1 MTHFG
6 MTPMQQRMVKDLSK
20 VRCFLALLCALT
32 LVFSLCTPALAVEKQ
47 EIVDLGDGFYA
58 VITLDQVPMSR
69 AGDVVKGSK
78 TGKVYNGTTQIGTM
92 TLGAEFDISG
102 ATARATSSVVTGS
115 GMNGW
120 SYDRGTT
127 SRSGNKVTGTGYFSS
142 GSTVKAFSLTLTCSP
157 DGEIS

>member
-1 MTHFG
+1 MT
-6 MTPMQQRMVKDLSK
+6 
-20 VRCFLALLCALT
+20 
-32 LVFSLCTPALAVEKQ
+32 
-47 EIVDLGDGFYA
+47 
-58 VITLDQVPMSR
+58 R
-69 AGDVVKGSK
+69 AGDSVAGSK

-92 TLGAEFDISG
+92 TVYGEFDISG
-102 ATARATSSVVTGS
+102 SSAKATTAGISGS

-157 DGEIS
+157 DDQIS